1 MQRSEQAKK
10 NFMSGLNCSQS
21 VFLAFRD
28 LTGLDEK
35 SAMKLSAPLGGGV
48 GRMREICGTVSA
60 MMLVLG
66 CVFYDADHPT
76 TAEKSA
82 FYALEQELADRF
94 RQKYGSIVCRE
105 LLKGIVSDASPAAEE
120 RTAEYYRKRPC
131 PDMCAEAAAMLEG
144 FLKEKGKL

>member
-21 VFLAFRD
+21 VL
-28 LTGLDEK
+28 
-35 SAMKLSAPLGGGV
+35 LGGGV

-82 FYALEQELADRF
+82 LYALEQELADRF

-105 LLKGIVSDASPAAEE
+105 LLKGIVSDASPAAEA